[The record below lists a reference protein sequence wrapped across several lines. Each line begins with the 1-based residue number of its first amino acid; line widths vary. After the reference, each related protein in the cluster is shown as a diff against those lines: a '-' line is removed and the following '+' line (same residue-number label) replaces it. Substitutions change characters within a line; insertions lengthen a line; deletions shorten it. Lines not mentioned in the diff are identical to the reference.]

1 VSLRPTLATSA
12 AVLLLLGVTPAR
24 AGDDVALRAVP
35 NMRLFADKDG
45 VPQSSILAMA
55 TEKNGRVWIGTQDGP
70 AVHDGQGFVPVPLPS
85 GAESV
90 TVDAIDIAADGSVW
104 LATDGGGV
112 WRRAPG
118 EHWTHYGKDEGLP
131 SEHVAALAEATPGVM
146 WAGTTSGLARL
157 EGERWVTVDLAPSGM
172 GAKVYVLSAGMLPS
186 GEPTLWVGGEG
197 GLAHCEG
204 THCAS
209 FRNKKEG
216 LPGDVY
222 AVLQTTAEDGTKS
235 LWVATDHG
243 LARFADARW
252 EIFDVAGGSLPFD
265 EVHALAETVSGSGR
279 RTLWVGTYG
288 GGIARLSGGRWTSI
302 NSKNSRLQNDYISSL
317 LPSTGPL
324 GSRTIFIGTD
334 GGGLARLR
342 HDAWAGLSVRA
353 SGLPGSGAF
362 GIFET
367 PGEGGGPSE
376 MWFATDGGLGRWTGK
391 GWKVYG
397 TKDKSLPTDYVL
409 AVTRW
414 PRDPKALWLGTYE
427 GLVRWVEG
435 GPPRVITP
443 QNSPLRGVHVHLV
456 RPSQDGQSLFIGTD
470 EGAAIWH
477 GEDAW
482 EIYTHATSPVAE
494 GGVRAIVETTG
505 PHGTRGLWIGSDGGL
520 ARLEEGRWSTYDT
533 RNSPLQNHEI
543 LGITEVHDASG
554 GRVLWI
560 GAATGGVARY
570 DLVAD
575 RWLETLSGKSR
586 PALPD
591 DTVYEVRQDALHRIY
606 LFTNR
611 GVARLT
617 PRAPTPDDASSF
629 SIYTYTTEDGIPSN
643 ECNSGGAFVDSSGR
657 IWTGTIVGAGVFD
670 PADEVADTAPKTL
683 LLEPPHVGDD
693 ARALSAGDALAWDE
707 NALEFRYS
715 LLSPMRDGDTRFRTQ
730 LLGFDRRESI
740 WSADTK
746 SKYTNLPEGSY
757 AFRVWGRDYAGNE
770 SGPVEIAFRVKP
782 APWRTWWAWISYAL
796 ALGAIAY
803 GGHRVRLRRLRQH
816 TRELEARVAERTAEL
831 DAKNEQLAVNLRELA
846 VAQVETQRK
855 NSELDG
861 KVAELARKNLEL
873 EESHRRADVIFSA
886 LADVLPGIVL
896 DGKYR
901 LEEKIGTGGFGAVF
915 RATHLALGREVAVK
929 VFRPSQGNDSPQALE
944 RFRAEGATACR
955 VNHPNAVQIFD
966 SGISGEGIA
975 FLVMELLNG
984 RTLADEI
991 SDGHTVPLRRCS
1003 EILDVMCSVLSAAH
1017 DNGLIHRDIKPD
1029 NVFLH
1034 KSPGGEELVKVV
1046 DFGIAKLMGL
1056 DALHPDATG
1065 TLGLV
1070 GTPSYMAPERFG
1082 GEPYD
1087 ARSDVYSVGVTLFE
1101 MITGQL
1107 PYPHGD
1113 RPVFD
1118 IVLRQ
1123 LTEAPVEVTTLNSLV
1138 PDEAARIV
1146 MRCLSKDPAARPTLR
1161 ELAQTFA
1168 TEVDVLPDSVKD
1180 TTYVVQRLSIKLD
1193 ARKAD
1198 QLADTMSFEAKT
1210 QQRGKSSRPPPSR
1223 RPN

>member
-1 VSLRPTLATSA
+1 M
-12 AVLLLLGVTPAR
+12 LLLLGEGPAR
-24 AGDDVALRAVP
+24 ASDDVAMRAVP

-55 TEKNGRVWIGTQDGP
+55 MEKDGRVWIGTQDGP
-70 AVHDGQGFVPVPLPS
+70 AVHDGQGFVPVALPS

-90 TVDAIDIAADGSVW
+90 TVDAIQVAADGSVW

-112 WRRAPG
+112 WRRAG
-118 EHWTHYGKDEGLP
+118 EGWTHYGKGDGLP
-131 SEHVAALAEATPGVM
+131 SDHVMALAEATPGVM
-146 WAGTTSGLARL
+146 WAGTLSGLARQ
-157 EGERWVTVDLAPSGM
+157 EGDRWVTVDLAQAGM
-172 GAKVYVLSAGMLPS
+172 PAAKVFVLRSGTLPS
-186 GEPTLWVGGEG
+186 GEQTLWVGGEG

-209 FRNKKEG
+209 FRSKKDG

-222 AVLQTTAEDGTKS
+222 AVLQTTAEDGATS
-235 LWVATDHG
+235 LWVGTDHG
-243 LARFADARW
+243 LARFAGAHW
-252 EIFDVAGGSLPFD
+252 EIFDVRGGALPFD

-288 GGIARLSGGRWTSI
+288 GGLARLSGGRWTSI
-302 NSKNSRLQNDYISSL
+302 TSANSRLQNDYIASL
-317 LPSTGPL
+317 LPSTGAL
-324 GSRTIFIGTD
+324 GGRTLFIGTD

-342 HDAWAGLSVRA
+342 HDGWAGLTVRS
-353 SGLPGSGAF
+353 SGIPGSGSF
-362 GIFET
+362 GMFET

-376 MWFATDGGLGRWTGK
+376 MWFATDGGLGRWTGD
-391 GWKVYG
+391 GWKVYSV
-397 TKDKSLPTDYVL
+397 KNKSVPTDYVL

-414 PRDPKALWLGTYE
+414 PRDPKALWLGTYA
-427 GLVRWVEG
+427 GLVRWVDG
-435 GPPRVITP
+435 ATTRVITP
-443 QNSPLRGVHVHLV
+443 DNSPLRGHHVHFV
-456 RPSQDGQSLFIGTD
+456 QPSPDGQALFVGTD

-482 EIYTHATSPVAE
+482 DIYTHATSPVGE

-505 PHGTRGLWIGSDGGL
+505 AHGRRALWIGSDGGV
-520 ARLEEGRWSTYDT
+520 ARLEDGRWSTYDT
-533 RNSPLQNHEI
+533 RNSPLQNHEV
-543 LGITEVHDASG
+543 LGITEVLEASG
-554 GRVLWI
+554 ARVLWI
-560 GAATGGVARY
+560 GAAAGGVSRY

-575 RWLETLSGKSR
+575 RWLETLSRKSR

-591 DTVYEVRQDALHRIY
+591 DTVYEVRQDALHRVY

-617 PRAPTPDDASSF
+617 PRAPTPDDPASF

-643 ECNSGGAFVDSSGR
+643 ECNSGAAFVDTRGR

-670 PADEVADTAPKTL
+670 PAEEVPDTAPKTL
-683 LLEPPHVGDD
+683 LLSPHAGDD
-693 ARALSAGDALAWDE
+693 ARALSAGDSLAWDE
-707 NALEFRYS
+707 NTLEFRYA

-730 LLGFDRRESI
+730 LLGFDRRESA
-740 WSADTK
+740 WSTDAK

-757 AFRVWGRDYAGNE
+757 TFRVWGHDYAGNE
-770 SGPVEIAFRVKP
+770 SGPVEIAFRVEP
-782 APWRTWWAWISYAL
+782 APWRTWWAWLSYAL
-796 ALGAIAY
+796 GLGAIFY
-803 GGHRVRLRRLRQH
+803 GGHRVRLRALRRT
-816 TRELEARVAERTAEL
+816 TRQLEARVAERTGEL
-831 DAKNEQLAVNLRELA
+831 EQKN
-846 VAQVETQRK
+846 TQ
-855 NSELDG
+855 LDG

-896 DGKYR
+896 DDKYR

-915 RATHLALGREVAVK
+915 RATHLTLGREVAVK
-929 VFRPSQGNDSPQALE
+929 VFRPTPGNDSPQNLE

-966 SGISGEGIA
+966 SGISAEGIA
-975 FLVMELLNG
+975 FLVMELLHG

-991 SDGHTVPLRRCS
+991 DEGHTIPLRRCA
-1003 EILDVMCSVLSAAH
+1003 EVLQVMCSVLSAAH

-1034 KSPGGEELVKVV
+1034 RLPSGEEQVKVV

-1056 DALHPDATG
+1056 DALRPDVTG
-1065 TLGLV
+1065 TMGLV

-1087 ARSDVYSVGVTLFE
+1087 ARSDVYSVGVTLYE

-1107 PYPHGD
+1107 PFPHDD
-1113 RPVFD
+1113 RLIFD
-1118 IVLRQ
+1118 VVLRQ
-1123 LTEAPVEVTTLNSLV
+1123 LTETPPEVATLNPLV
-1138 PDEAARIV
+1138 PVAAARVV

-1168 TEVDVLPDSVKD
+1168 AAVDALPDHVKD
-1180 TTYVVQRLSIKLD
+1180 ATTPVIRNHSLRLE

-1198 QLADTMSFEAKT
+1198 QLADTMSVEAPT
-1210 QQRGKSSRPPPSR
+1210 QQQKKSSRPPPPSKR
-1223 RPN
+1223 AN

>member
-1 VSLRPTLATSA
+1 M
-12 AVLLLLGVTPAR
+12 
-24 AGDDVALRAVP
+24 RAVP
-35 NMRLFADKDG
+35 NMRVFADKDG

-55 TEKNGRVWIGTQDGP
+55 MEKDGRVWIGTQDGP

-85 GAESV
+85 SAESV
-90 TVDAIDIAADGSVW
+90 TVDAIQVAADGSVW
-104 LATDGGGV
+104 IATDGGGV
-112 WRRAPG
+112 WRRAG
-118 EHWTHYGKDEGLP
+118 ERWTHYGKDEGIP
-131 SEHVAALAEATPGVM
+131 SDHVAALAEATPGVM
-146 WAGTTSGLARL
+146 WAGTVSGLARQ
-157 EGERWVTVDLAPSGM
+157 EGERWVTADLAPASM
-172 GAKVYVLSAGMLPS
+172 AGAKIFVLRQGTLPS
-186 GEPTLWVGGEG
+186 GEQTLWVGGEG

-209 FRNKKEG
+209 FRTKKDG

-222 AVLQTTAEDGTKS
+222 AVLQTTAEDGATS
-235 LWVATDHG
+235 LWVGTDHG
-243 LARFADARW
+243 LARLTNGRW
-252 EIFDVAGGSLPFD
+252 ETFDVAGGALPFD

-279 RTLWVGTYG
+279 RTLWAGTYG
-288 GGIARLSGGRWTSI
+288 GGLARLSGGRWTSI
-302 NSKNSRLQNDYISSL
+302 TSKNSRLQNDYIASL
-317 LPSTGPL
+317 LPSAGAL
-324 GSRTIFIGTD
+324 GNRTIFIGTD

-342 HDAWAGLSVRA
+342 HDGWAGLSVRA

-362 GIFET
+362 GVFET
-367 PGEGGGPSE
+367 PGENGGASE

-397 TKDKSLPTDYVL
+397 VKDRSLPTDYVL

-414 PRDPKALWLGTYE
+414 PRDPKAMWLGTYE
-427 GLVRWVEG
+427 GLVRWVDG
-435 GPPRVITP
+435 APTRVVTP
-443 QNSPLRGVHVHLV
+443 ANSPLRGVHVHYV
-456 RPSQDGQSLFIGTD
+456 HPSQDGQALFVGTD

-482 EIYTHATSPVAE
+482 EIYTHATSPVGE
-494 GGVRAIVETTG
+494 GGVRSIVETTG
-505 PHGTRGLWIGSDGGL
+505 PHGTRALWIGSDSGL
-520 ARLEEGRWSTYDT
+520 ARLEDGRWSTYDT

-543 LGITEVHDASG
+543 LGMTVVHDASG
-554 GRVLWI
+554 GRALWI

-575 RWLETLSGKSR
+575 RWLETLSRKSR

-591 DTVYEVRQDALHRIY
+591 DTVYEVREDALHRVY

-617 PRAPTPDDASSF
+617 PRAPTPDDAAGF

-643 ECNSGGAFVDSSGR
+643 ECNSGAAFVDSRGR
-657 IWTGTIVGAGVFD
+657 IWTGTIVGVGVFD
-670 PADEVADTAPKTL
+670 PADELADAASKTL
-683 LLEPPHVGDD
+683 VLEPPHVGDD

-707 NALEFRYS
+707 NTLEFRYA

-730 LLGFDRRESI
+730 LLGFDRREST
-740 WSADTK
+740 WSVDAK

-757 AFRVWGRDYAGNE
+757 RFRVWGRDYAGNE

-782 APWRTWWAWISYAL
+782 APWRTWWAWLSYAL
-796 ALGAIAY
+796 ALGAVAY
-803 GGHRVRLRRLRQH
+803 GGHRVRLRTLRQR
-816 TRELEARVAERTAEL
+816 TRELETRVAERTAEL
-831 DAKNEQLAVNLRELA
+831 E
-846 VAQVETQRK
+846 RK
-855 NSELDG
+855 NGQLDG

-873 EESHRRADVIFSA
+873 LESHRRADVIFSA

-896 DGKYR
+896 DDKYR

-929 VFRPSQGNDSPQALE
+929 VFRPASGNDSPQALD

-966 SGISGEGIA
+966 SGISAEGIA
-975 FLVMELLNG
+975 FLVMELLHG

-991 SDGHTVPLRRCS
+991 DEGRTVPLRRCA
-1003 EILDVMCSVLSAAH
+1003 EILGVMCSVLSAAH
-1017 DNGLIHRDIKPD
+1017 DKGLVHRDIKPD

-1034 KSPGGEELVKVV
+1034 KSAGGEEQVKVV

-1056 DALHPDATG
+1056 DAVGPDVTG

-1082 GEPYD
+1082 SAPYD

-1101 MITGQL
+1101 MITGRL
-1107 PYPHGD
+1107 PFPHDD

-1118 IVLRQ
+1118 VVLRQ
-1123 LTEAPVEVTTLNSLV
+1123 LTEAPPEVGAFNAIL
-1138 PDEAARIV
+1138 PAAAARVV
-1146 MRCLSKDPAARPTLR
+1146 MRCLAKDPAARPTLR

-1168 TEVDVLPDSVKD
+1168 VAIDALSDDDKD
-1180 TTYVVQRLSIKLD
+1180 ATFV
-1193 ARKAD
+1193 ARPASNPSR
-1198 QLADTMSFEAKT
+1198 ARPT
-1210 QQRGKSSRPPPSR
+1210 SSPIPCPSMRPPSSAANPRGPR
-1223 RPN
+1223 RHRNDRTDSLLAVTLPRASCIMRA